1 MERMH
6 GSLPLVSGNVLSK
19 ITLFSLKQVIFFP
32 FQANRKLAMDK
43 RDISI
48 LRALQDDGRTTNTA
62 LSKQLNIAEAPT
74 WRRVKALE
82 DAGLI
87 TGYRAVL
94 NQHALGYEVTAFVR
108 IRFSSHDPKLQA
120 AFEAQVLQISEVV
133 WCHNVSGNTDF
144 LLCVVARN
152 LQEYG
157 QFVSARLRVL
167 PGVTSIES
175 SFSLKAVKDGGKL
188 PIG

>member
-1 MERMH
+1 
-6 GSLPLVSGNVLSK
+6 
-19 ITLFSLKQVIFFP
+19 
-32 FQANRKLAMDK
+32 MDK
-43 RDISI
+43 RDALI
-48 LRALQDDGRTTNTA
+48 LRVLQDDGRTTNAA
-62 LSKQLNIAEAPT
+62 LAKQLHIAEAPT

-94 NQHALGYEVTAFVR
+94 NQQALGYEVSAFVR
-108 IRFSSHDPKLQA
+108 IRFSSHEPKLQA
-120 AFEAQVLQISEVV
+120 AFEEQVLQIPEVV
-133 WCHNVSGNTDF
+133 WCHNVSGDTDF

-152 LQEYG
+152 LQDYG
-157 QFVSARLRVL
+157 LFVSTRLRML

-188 PIG
+188 PLE